1 MHSSSACCVR
11 LAYQVAMSHIVC
23 SLEIFDNLIFIH
35 CSRHCQQT
43 HDADIHSF
51 SLRSSDENEYL
62 KFKYVMRG
70 ARPRYP
76 VGMVTRDE
84 KYDAAEPSER

>member
-1 MHSSSACCVR
+1 MACDAWLGAHSDNRLRLQLERFYWVLTHFSIFAGSA
-11 LAYQVAMSHIVC
+11 
-23 SLEIFDNLIFIH
+23 
-35 CSRHCQQT
+35 
-43 HDADIHSF
+43 
-51 SLRSSDENEYL
+51 DENEYL

-84 KYDAAEPSER
+84 RYDAAEPSER